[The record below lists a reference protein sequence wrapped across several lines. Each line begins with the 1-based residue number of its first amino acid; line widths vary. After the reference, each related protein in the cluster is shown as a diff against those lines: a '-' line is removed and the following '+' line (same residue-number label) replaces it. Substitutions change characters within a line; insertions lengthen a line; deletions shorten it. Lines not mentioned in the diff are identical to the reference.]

1 MKVMKRLLSA
11 TLALSLLG
19 ATAASAA
26 PYGYGDQGYSD
37 GYSNSYRDDGY
48 RDRGTDNG
56 PAIAAGIGLLAL
68 VAIMASQ
75 NHRHDGY
82 RNDWRDDR
90 RDGWRDDRRGGWR
103 DDRRGGWNDRGDR
116 WGHGYDRGFD
126 GGRFGR

>member
-1 MKVMKRLLSA
+1 MKRLISA

-37 GYSNSYRDDGY
+37 GYGNSYRDDAY

-56 PAIAAGIGLLAL
+56 AAIVAGVGLLAL

-75 NHRHDGY
+75 QSRAPEC
-82 RNDWRDDR
+82 RIWALWRQVA
-90 RDGWRDDRRGGWR
+90 
-103 DDRRGGWNDRGDR
+103 
-116 WGHGYDRGFD
+116 
-126 GGRFGR
+126 